1 MTVAFWDYLLQE
13 QNIMKNNNTKSYDLS
28 LGKWGPYNKKYLGVC
43 HIDNKKNGS
52 AFCVELFPGFIEEV
66 LLCRRQ

>member
-1 MTVAFWDYLLQE
+1 
-13 QNIMKNNNTKSYDLS
+13 MKNNNTKSYDLS